1 MRDFTQGGYTG
12 AVDTGPKPTPDPLP
26 EGAVSPDASV
36 PPEFADEARTEHLI
50 RIGPDNV

>member
-26 EGAVSPDASV
+26 EGLYRLMPLCPQSSPMKRE
-36 PPEFADEARTEHLI
+36 PNILFA
-50 RIGPDNV
+50 